1 MSRRLLLNKI
11 YRTVAALVV
20 LILAL
25 LVSIVFLNPT
35 SVGNPDFVGNINLW
49 AVIWAATFVF
59 FLVLSF
65 ILARDLVKLFFDY
78 QARRP
83 GSRIKG
89 KLIAT
94 FIVFSLFP
102 ALVMSF
108 LAFGLINRN
117 LQLWFTSPTEQILTS
132 SERIVSRFYEQG
144 RQLALSEIRSAGSRV
159 IQGDESSSLQ
169 RIVQEGPFQAL
180 LLFDSSGGPVAQA
193 GQWLGSQDRPA
204 HLQNQALER
213 GDWFERSRLFDMGR
227 ADTDIIEVA
236 LRIEGSEEQRI
247 LVGQLVDSPSV
258 EFHAIQVEDARS
270 RFQELQ
276 ASVDQIR
283 INYFS
288 ILALT
293 TLAIIFGFV
302 WLGTYIARRITVP
315 LEAVAVG
322 ARALA
327 DGDLDHRVAVEAV
340 DELGI
345 LVDSFNR
352 MAQQIEE
359 SRSKLE
365 RANLEL
371 IAKNG
376 ELEERR
382 RHTDTILQNIA
393 TGVISVDES
402 DRICTVNQAVLRMF
416 ETTLEEILDH
426 PVEDLAGPELQQ
438 EFQILKRRAALY
450 GTFRKDISFRRGER
464 QLYIAATATANPLPL
479 RDEPEYLIV
488 LDDLTE
494 LIKAEKFAAWQEVAR
509 RLAHEI
515 KNPLTPIQLSAERI
529 LKRFQQLAT
538 DETTELRDYG
548 RVVDEAVHVI
558 ESEASALKNLVN
570 EFSRFARLPISKPVQ
585 CNLHELIES
594 TLTSFNGALEAV
606 RIDRDF
612 DPALHSLP
620 LDPEQFRR
628 VLVNLIDNSL
638 DSLAETR
645 GDRLISI
652 QTVHESKRGIATIEF
667 SDNGPGMKPD
677 DYEQLFLPYFSIK
690 KKGTGLGLAIVR
702 QIINEHQG
710 YVRAEPNAPTG
721 MRFVIGLPLQ

>member
-1 MSRRLLLNKI
+1 MSRRHLLNKI
-11 YRTVAALVV
+11 YRTVVALVV

-35 SVGNPDFVGNINLW
+35 SVGNPNFVGNINLW

-78 QARRP
+78 QAGRP

-132 SERIVSRFYEQG
+132 SERVVSRFYEQG
-144 RQLALSEIRSAGSRV
+144 RQLAFAAIQSAGSRV
-159 IQGDESSSLQ
+159 VQVDGNSNLQEIVGD
-169 RIVQEGPFQAL
+169 GPFQAL
-180 LLFDSSGGPVAQA
+180 RLFDNSGQQLAESGS
-193 GQWLGSQDRPA
+193 WLGSQARPA
-204 HLQNQALER
+204 YLQSQALE
-213 GDWFERSRLFDMGR
+213 GEWFERSRLFDIGR
-227 ADTDIIEVA
+227 ADTDVIEVA
-236 LRIEGSEEQRI
+236 FRLGGSEGTRI
-247 LVGQLVDSPSV
+247 LVGQLVESPSV
-258 EFHAIQVEDARS
+258 EFHAIQVEEARG

-276 ASVDQIR
+276 SGVDQIR

-293 TLAIIFGFV
+293 TLAMIFGFV

-327 DGDLDHRVAVEAV
+327 DGDFDHRVAVEAV

-416 ETTLEEILDH
+416 DTTEEEILDH

-438 EFQILKRRAALY
+438 EFQILRRRAALY

-479 RDEPEYLIV
+479 REEPEYLIV

-515 KNPLTPIQLSAERI
+515 KNPLTPIQLSADRI
-529 LKRFQQLAT
+529 LKRFRQLAGL
-538 DETTELRDYG
+538 ETLELRDYG

-558 ESEASALKNLVN
+558 ESEASTLKNLVN

-585 CNLHELIES
+585 CDLHELIES

-612 DPALHSLP
+612 DPTLHSLP

-628 VLVNLIDNSL
+628 VIVNLIDNSL
-638 DSLAETR
+638 DSLAEAR
-645 GDRLISI
+645 VDRTISI
-652 QTVHESKRGIATIEF
+652 RTIHESKRGMATIEF
-667 SDNGPGMKPD
+667 SDNGLGMEPD
-677 DYEQLFLPYFSIK
+677 DYEQLFLPYFSTK

-710 YVRAEPNAPTG
+710 YVRAEPNTPSG
-721 MRFVIGLPLQ
+721 MRFVIGLPLE